1 MTSATNIRLYE
12 PLHGSSIRL
21 LSIKP
26 GFPYESLECG
36 FVTVA
41 DLSDA
46 PPYDA
51 LSYVWGTNLCAEPIT
66 CNGKTTTVTQ
76 QLADALKRLRHYPGL
91 ESVVPWSSD
100 HPLLSRKNAWKDFA
114 RNRHERRQDGAR
126 NEEVLLWVDALCIN
140 QEDAVERANQVK
152 MMGKIYER
160 AQRVTIW
167 LGKENREPPG
177 FISSPDSQTIL
188 PPNCTHL
195 GSYGRVPIWLSFI
208 AQALRNANGPFNKIA
223 ASTSSEDSTRR
234 NAAYG
239 FPPPTAP
246 EWAVVREF
254 FENTWFER
262 VWVIQEAVLATKAIA
277 LIGDWEIDW
286 AAIGRAAVWFRSTGY
301 AIPAVLRY
309 QLREVTNLLP
319 VSKSASA
326 WTLCSWPENS
336 IPLLDLLHEF
346 RTRLASNPVDKVYAT
361 FGMAKELRP
370 MEEHGF
376 HELVEPNYSTK
387 TVLEVYRDTAK
398 FLIIEHGNLA
408 VLSHAGSSSTSSDW
422 PSWVPDWRHGKAS
435 NALSTSST
443 ASMYNTSANQ
453 PLAVGISDHI
463 NSLVIQGIE
472 VDVVAECNDRLASY
486 GFGYIT
492 YKEEIDF
499 VRTAWIL
506 ANRLFNDD
514 SNVSVAKDRAAMLI
528 QTLTAGLSNTGKPT
542 NEDAEFLNDAHDW
555 FQKHAPK
562 LLPGRS
568 LTQHLNWSL
577 KQSPDS
583 GRFHEVFVRACVDRR
598 FFITHAGRMG
608 IGPDVMRQGD
618 VVTVL
623 FGGKVPYLLRPVA
636 SGYKF
641 LGECYVPNLMSGE
654 AVEEWKHASG
664 RQKLFEL
671 L

>member
-1 MTSATNIRLYE
+1 
-12 PLHGSSIRL
+12 
-21 LSIKP
+21 
-26 GFPYESLECG
+26 
-36 FVTVA
+36 
-41 DLSDA
+41 
-46 PPYDA
+46 
-51 LSYVWGTNLCAEPIT
+51 
-66 CNGKTTTVTQ
+66 
-76 QLADALKRLRHYPGL
+76 
-91 ESVVPWSSD
+91 
-100 HPLLSRKNAWKDFA
+100 
-114 RNRHERRQDGAR
+114 
-126 NEEVLLWVDALCIN
+126 
-140 QEDAVERANQVK
+140 

-160 AQRVTIW
+160 AQRVTVW
-167 LGKENREPPG
+167 LGKENKEPPA
-177 FISSPDSQTIL
+177 FVISPDAQKVR
-188 PPNCTHL
+188 PPNTTHL
-195 GSYGRVPIWLSFI
+195 GAYGRVPIWLSFI
-208 AQALRNANGPFNKIA
+208 AQALRNADGPVNRLA
-223 ASTSSEDSTRR
+223 ASKTSEDSAHR
-234 NAAYG
+234 NTAYG
-239 FPPPTAP
+239 FPPPTSP

-262 VWVIQEAVLATKAIA
+262 VWVIQEAVLATKATA

-309 QLREVTNLLP
+309 QLRELDDLLP

-326 WTLCSWPENS
+326 WTLCSWPGNS

-346 RTRLASNPVDKVYAT
+346 RTRLATNPVDKVYAT
-361 FGMAKELRP
+361 FGMAKELRS

-387 TVLEVYRDTAK
+387 TVLDVYRDTAR
-398 FLIIEHGNLA
+398 FLIIEHGNLD
-408 VLSHAGSSSTSSDW
+408 VLSHAGTSSTLSDW
-422 PSWVPDWRHGKAS
+422 PSWVPDWRLGKTS

-443 ASMYNTSANQ
+443 ASMYNASADQ
-453 PLAVGISDHI
+453 PLAVGMSDHI
-463 NSLVIQGIE
+463 NALVIQGIE
-472 VDVVAECNDRLASY
+472 VDVVAASNDRLASY

-492 YKEEIDF
+492 YQEEIDF
-499 VRTAWIL
+499 ARTAWML
-506 ANRLFNDD
+506 ASSLSDD
-514 SNVSVAKDRAAMLI
+514 GSNVPVAKDRASMLI

-542 NEDAEFLNDAHDW
+542 TEDVGFLSDAHYW

-562 LLPGRS
+562 LLPKKPLR
-568 LTQHLNWSL
+568 QHSKWSL

-618 VVTVL
+618 IVVVL

-641 LGECYVPNLMSGE
+641 LGECYVPDLMSGE
-654 AVEEWKHASG
+654 AVQAWKQEGSK
-664 RQKLFEL
+664 RKFFEL